1 MLLNKGF
8 VYILIMYKATTI
20 IIDTAIIINN
30 SSDLVANRIIK
41 AKITD
46 NIRIIELLLFKNEI
60 NF

>member
-1 MLLNKGF
+1 
-8 VYILIMYKATTI
+8 MYKATTI